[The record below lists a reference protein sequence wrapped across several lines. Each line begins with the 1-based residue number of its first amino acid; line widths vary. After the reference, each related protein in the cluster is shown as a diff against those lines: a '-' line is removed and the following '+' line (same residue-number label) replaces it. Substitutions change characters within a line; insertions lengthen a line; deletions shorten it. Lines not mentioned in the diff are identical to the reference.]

1 MFVDNNFEITQ
12 DSIKV
17 RKSSFGLAGDD
28 IEFRIA
34 IPEKGRQKI
43 TSIVRAVNFNEL
55 KYNYE
60 QTSIPTPGEDISNLS
75 DHGYVYDVI
84 LQHKDNYKSFRIN
97 SYKLDFLYDL
107 VKQVNLYLP
116 GSYQLHYND
125 EYLKK

>member
-28 IEFRIA
+28 EVFVVA
-34 IPEKGRQKI
+34 IPEKGRKNI
-43 TSIVRAVNFNEL
+43 TSILSAINFSEL

-60 QTSIPTPGEDISNLS
+60 RTSIPNPGEDISNLS
-75 DHGYVYDVI
+75 DHGYAYDVI
-84 LQHKDNYKSFRIN
+84 LQHEDNYKSFRID
-97 SYKLDFLYDL
+97 SYKLDFFYEL

-116 GSYQLHYND
+116 ESFQLHYND